1 MEIYRIKEGSPD
13 WLYKAYDYV
22 RTDAF
27 CFGQNIPIE
36 TEFAHDAVSEELLA
50 IVLVEDH
57 KPVGGCRIT
66 YPKESVGKIE
76 RVCVIREKQKSGYG
90 RILIEEAEKWLMESG
105 VKHIVITSQDRA
117 AGFYNKLGYVTNLEV
132 SPSIYEKPRTDLEP
146 EDEAQK
152 ELKRKK
158 LGFTC
163 VLVEKYIHE

>member
-1 MEIYRIKEGSPD
+1 MEIYRVEKGSPG

-36 TEFAHDAVSEELLA
+36 TEFAHDEPLEELFA

-57 KPVGGCRIT
+57 KPMAGCRIA
-66 YPKESVGKIE
+66 YPKEGVGKIE
-76 RVCVIREKQKSGYG
+76 RVCVVREKQKSGYG
-90 RILIEEAEKWLMESG
+90 RILIEEAEKWLMEG
-105 VKHIVITSQDRA
+105 GIRHIVINSQDRA
-117 AGFYNKLGYVTNLEV
+117 AGFYHKLGYVTNLAV
-132 SPSIYEKPRTDLEP
+132 SPSVYEKPRADVAP
-146 EDEAQK
+146 IDEAQK
-152 ELKRKK
+152 EENRKR